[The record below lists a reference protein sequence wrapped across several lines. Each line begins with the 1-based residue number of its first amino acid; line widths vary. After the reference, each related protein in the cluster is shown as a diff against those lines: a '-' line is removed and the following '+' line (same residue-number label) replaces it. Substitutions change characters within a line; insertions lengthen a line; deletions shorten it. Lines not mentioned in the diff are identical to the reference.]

1 MKTSKAKLSQKTIDL
16 LAEAAESAFDAD
28 SPKTLPPNPPITPPE
43 PLSDQITKVEDGIV
57 CPHDT
62 NGEANGGNGETNG
75 ETNDEPE
82 GQADEEM
89 PPLVDETE
97 V

>member
-1 MKTSKAKLSQKTIDL
+1 MVLFVHMTQMVTKA
-16 LAEAAESAFDAD
+16 
-28 SPKTLPPNPPITPPE
+28 
-43 PLSDQITKVEDGIV
+43 
-57 CPHDT
+57 
-62 NGEANGGNGETNG
+62 NGETNG

>member
-1 MKTSKAKLSQKTIDL
+1 MTQMV
-16 LAEAAESAFDAD
+16 
-28 SPKTLPPNPPITPPE
+28 N
-43 PLSDQITKVEDGIV
+43 
-57 CPHDT
+57 
-62 NGEANGGNGETNG
+62 NGEANGEANG